1 MYPVTGLDDRFSKY
15 IIHEMDER
23 PNQSFRNLY
32 LNLVH
37 HTYGSHVTIVN
48 YAQFDNL
55 YHSYPQ
61 EFFLQ
66 QSVSSP

>member
-15 IIHEMDER
+15 IIHEMEER
-23 PNQSFRNLY
+23 PNQSFHNLY

-55 YHSYPQ
+55 YRS
-61 EFFLQ
+61 
-66 QSVSSP
+66 

>member
-1 MYPVTGLDDRFSKY
+1 MEEKPD
-15 IIHEMDER
+15 
-23 PNQSFRNLY
+23 QSFRNLY

-48 YAQFDNL
+48 YTQFDNL

-61 EFFLQ
+61 EFFLLQ
-66 QSVSSP
+66 GTPSPLH

>member
-15 IIHEMDER
+15 IIHEMEER
-23 PNQSFRNLY
+23 PCQSFRNLY

-61 EFFLQ
+61 EFFQQ